1 MIDLLADEPAVHAP
15 SAMPSVA
22 SRQRGAHPGSHEN
35 DARRS
40 HQHRGNHLY
49 GDGTGG
55 HHRHNR
61 AGEAANGREQ
71 GVERKVVELD
81 GE

>member
-1 MIDLLADEPAVHAP
+1 
-15 SAMPSVA
+15 MPSVA
-22 SRQRGAHPGSHEN
+22 GHQARRLPGPHEN
-35 DARRS
+35 DAHRS
-40 HQHRGNHLY
+40 HQHRDNHLY

-55 HHRHNR
+55 RNRHKR
-61 AGEAANGREQ
+61 AGEAANSREQ